1 MAIQEAPVP
10 TPRLITESGGVDPDT
25 GKISFSQTLVAIPV
39 GSSGLSLKVTLDYDN
54 LITEDVITWNA
65 QAPTGPAGLGWAIG
79 QRTIFRDTRGT
90 GTTLDDRLYLL
101 DGELLELIPTANN
114 GGTWT
119 YQAKNKQGTLAW
131 DVRYF
136 SAEERWTVA
145 KPETGHT
152 LTFGGG
158 VTTVDGQKDSAGH
171 SIEWAVRYGAWMGST
186 VSADGEQF
194 AVAWNVRTVA
204 AGDGA
209 SLTYVYDQTRT
220 VTGRSK
226 TFTQACYTSTITAS
240 TGPAVAFVYDQKEI
254 SEIPPSRAQ
263 GSQDAYQFRYQTLYL
278 KQLAVTE
285 GGSTRSTIN
294 LTYDLLAPMAKR
306 LLTGIAISADPADAV
321 SGAGPREV
329 AFTYYGTDAADGV
342 TVTMSDPNGLFNAG
356 TQALYGSLKTMKS
369 IENGVVQEDWLY
381 QYAKVTVGSS
391 ERMTSVFI
399 DGENPRVFY
408 GPGYLVLAYE
418 DPRAEQVMFQVYEWD
433 NRWEKRYQGP
443 INARGVDSID
453 DVKLALSENFFVAAA
468 PDGERVMSVR
478 RNGSS
483 WRPDFFPV
491 QKSDEFQVASGDELF
506 AMLDTKYGKLYRW
519 RWNGTNWIMD
529 SLTINGG
536 ADADYGVG
544 MTANRGFLLTAEIQ
558 EERGVQARC
567 RLFYLDPLRQ
577 WQEAPSHTIGQPL
590 SGIEVINVTP
600 GEAFALVDFNTD
612 PLISD
617 NHTYA
622 LINWNADYSGMT
634 SRIIST
640 GSNTQIAVA
649 GSAVNHAAQSA
660 KNMYRYNGYDWEY
673 QRLENLLFDSDDRA
687 EYLYPDFTLATDNTN
702 GVLKEFKYYSYDPYA
717 RRWTAQ
723 REIEVP
729 NEFNTALLKVIA
741 LAAKLV
747 VKLALL
753 GVPKPLKMLIKWV
766 VLKPIKA
773 ALKAVVRAFTSSGVY
788 QYQDTGSAYLAVGT
802 TSGPD
807 QLNIYQQSRQATSPE
822 THWRTIPF
830 DFSGI
835 GTLVYDIM
843 SQVDSFFVWMTEDG
857 NEAKHNWIT
866 LLRNGQVVTLP
877 DGGTRLTLDQANE
890 APYSTIPDGDQ
901 PLLYTPDTIVA
912 YQSSDGKFKN
922 ARSLRL
928 FRVVQD
934 GVSGPVTD
942 FVASATDNAA

>member
-1 MAIQEAPVP
+1 MAIQDAPRSTSLLTTEA
-10 TPRLITESGGVDPDT
+10 GGVDPET
-25 GKISFSQTLVAIPV
+25 GKISFSQSLVAIPV
-39 GSSGLSLKVTLDYDN
+39 GSSGLSLDVTLDYDN

-65 QAPTGPAGLGWAIG
+65 EAPTGPAGLGWAIR

-119 YQAKNKQGTLAW
+119 YQAKNNQGTLAW
-131 DVRYF
+131 EVRYF
-136 SAEERWTVA
+136 SAEERWTVV

-152 LTFGGG
+152 LTFGGA
-158 VTTVDGQKDSAGH
+158 VTTTDGQKDSAGH
-171 SIEWAVRYGAWMGST
+171 AIEWAVRYGAWMGST
-186 VSADGEQF
+186 VVADGEQF

-204 AGDGA
+204 AADGA
-209 SLTYVYDQTRT
+209 ALTYGYQQTRT
-220 VTGRSK
+220 VTGSRK

-240 TGPAVAFVYDQKEI
+240 TGPAVAFVYAQKEPA
-254 SEIPPSRAQ
+254 EIPPSRAH
-263 GSQDAYQFRYQTLYL
+263 GNQDAYQFRYQTLFL
-278 KQLAVTE
+278 QQLVVTE
-285 GGSTRSTIN
+285 GGTTRSTVD
-294 LTYDLLAPMAKR
+294 LTYGLLDPMAKR
-306 LLTGIAISADPADAV
+306 LLTGIAISADPAT
-321 SGAGPREV
+321 GAGPREV
-329 AFTYYGTDAADGV
+329 ALTYYGTDAADGV

-356 TQALYGSLKTMKS
+356 TEALYGSLKTMKS
-369 IENGVVQEDWLY
+369 IEDGVPQEDWQY
-381 QYAKVTVGSS
+381 RYAKVIVGNS
-391 ERMTSVFI
+391 ERTTSVFI

-433 NRWEKRYQGP
+433 NRWEMRFRGP
-443 INARGVDSID
+443 INAQRVGSID

-468 PDGERVMSVR
+468 PKGRRVMAVR
-478 RNGSS
+478 RNGSYWQS
-483 WRPDFFPV
+483 DYFST
-491 QKSDEFQVASGDELF
+491 QDESDEFQVASGDELF

-519 RWNGTNWIMD
+519 RWSGTNWQQD

-536 ADADYGVG
+536 ADDDYACG

-558 EERGVQARC
+558 EESNVQARC

-577 WQEAPSHTIGQPL
+577 WQEAPAHTIGQLL

-622 LINWNADYSGMT
+622 LVNWNADYSGMT

-649 GSAVNHAAQSA
+649 GSAVNHATQNA
-660 KNMYRYNGYDWEY
+660 KNMYRYNGTQWDI
-673 QRLENLLFDSDDRA
+673 QRLDNLLFDSDDRA
-687 EYLYPDFTLATDNTN
+687 EYLYPDFTLATDNTS
-702 GVLKEFKYYSYDPYA
+702 GVLKEFKYYSYDPYT
-717 RRWTAQ
+717 RNWSAQ

-788 QYQDTGSAYLAVGT
+788 QYQDTGSAYLAVGN

-807 QLNIYQQSRQATSPE
+807 QLNLYQQSRQPASPDF
-822 THWRTIPF
+822 HWRRIPF
-830 DFSGI
+830 DFSGA

-857 NEAKHNWIT
+857 NDAKHNWVT

-877 DGGTRLTLDQANE
+877 DGGTRLTLDQPNE
-890 APYSTIPDGDQ
+890 SLSTIPDEDQ

-912 YQSSDGKFKN
+912 YQSDSSGKFNK
-922 ARSLRL
+922 ARVLRL
-928 FRVVQD
+928 YRVVQD
-934 GVSGPVTD
+934 GVSGPVSD
-942 FVASATDNAA
+942 FVATATGNTTP